1 VRERTGGPRR
11 RTLGRVRKIRIA
23 LVAVLGLGG
32 FVPSAGSAT
41 AAAPSCGGLVATVV
55 GTPGSDYLWGTS
67 GPDVIAALGAD
78 DVVKG
83 RGGDDV
89 ICGGPGMDV
98 LNGQGGDDRVLG
110 GHDRDVIESLR
121 GSDEL
126 RGGPGDDDL
135 ISLSHKPARLHGG
148 AGSDSLLGNVTSQP
162 GYVFHGGGGGLDDLS
177 LSARSA
183 GALVEIR
190 RGPGTISRD
199 GAVTGRYRGNEFL
212 VAGGLSPFSYFGTD
226 ERDFVILRRTALPF
240 RAETFGG
247 PDFVDSRAT
256 RADDYLDLGA
266 GDDVAKAGQGHDTCL
281 DAEKAKGCEVLSL
294 SP

>member
-1 VRERTGGPRR
+1 MCASVR
-11 RTLGRVRKIRIA
+11 A
-23 LVAVLGLGG
+23 
-32 FVPSAGSAT
+32 
-41 AAAPSCGGLVATVV
+41 
-55 GTPGSDYLWGTS
+55 
-67 GPDVIAALGAD
+67 
-78 DVVKG
+78 G
-83 RGGDDV
+83 RGGV
-89 ICGGPGMDV
+89 RF
-98 LNGQGGDDRVLG
+98 DRVLG
-110 GHDRDVIESLR
+110 GLDRDVIVSYR
-121 GSDEL
+121 GSDKL

-135 ISLSHKPARLHGG
+135 IGRSPKPARLHGG
-148 AGSDSLLGNVTSQP
+148 AGSDSLLGYVTSQP
-162 GYVFHGGGGGLDDLS
+162 GYVFHGGGDLDELS

-281 DAEKAKGCEVLSL
+281 GAEKTKGCEVLSL